1 MIIPV
6 RLAGDG
12 LDGDWALMELQGLLE
27 RGEEESF
34 RNMNIGDLTFEG
46 VRGETTWRARGLENA
61 CTATTTCGLRSTA
74 ERGEEAAADGGRP
87 GWSGVEDLRKPDD
100 GATATWDSSH
110 PCGPS
115 LS

>member
-27 RGEEESF
+27 RGEEDSF

-46 VRGETTWRARGLENA
+46 VRGRA
-61 CTATTTCGLRSTA
+61 
-74 ERGEEAAADGGRP
+74 
-87 GWSGVEDLRKPDD
+87 WVESK
-100 GATATWDSSH
+100 GA
-110 PCGPS
+110 
-115 LS
+115 